1 MKNLCHFWHYF
12 NSNLRIISIL
22 INVFPTNF
30 KHRLVKVRLLN
41 IQILRIELNNKHTEV
56 LTMAILILFIAVTFI
71 SLGIKTQITS
81 RIAYGTWRLSIPL
94 IIGLLLLLLASFS
107 FLI

>member
-1 MKNLCHFWHYF
+1 
-12 NSNLRIISIL
+12 
-22 INVFPTNF
+22 
-30 KHRLVKVRLLN
+30 
-41 IQILRIELNNKHTEV
+41 
-56 LTMAILILFIAVTFI
+56 MAILILFIAVTFI